1 MMQMLLY
8 SLIMS
13 INMIFLQMNHPLS
26 MGMIL
31 LIQTVFISMMSGM
44 ITKTFWFSYILF
56 LTFIGGMLVLFIYV
70 TSLASNEM
78 FSFSSKMMIYITSL
92 FFLIMIIFYIINK
105 FYSFS
110 MMNLEMESLNK
121 FNSSLKENF
130 LLLNKIYNYPN
141 NLMTILL
148 MNYLLMVLIITVK
161 ITNLSY
167 GPIRNMN

>member
-8 SLIMS
+8 SSIMS
-13 INMIFLQMNHPLS
+13 INMLFLQMNHPLS

-31 LIQTVFISMMSGM
+31 LLQTILISMISGM
-44 ITKTFWFSYILF
+44 MTKTFWFSYILF

-92 FFLIMIIFYIINK
+92 FFFIMISFYIINK
-105 FYSFS
+105 FYYFS
-110 MMNLEMESLNK
+110 MMNLEMENLNSLNS
-121 FNSSLKENF
+121 FLKENF
-130 LLLNKIYNYPN
+130 LLLYKIYTYPS

-167 GPIRNMN
+167 GPIRHMN